1 MGPLAGIRVIEF
13 AGIGPAPFCAML
25 LSHMGAEVLRID
37 RKAPSNLGIPLDPK
51 FNLLHRGRPSVAV
64 DLKAT
69 RGAET
74 VASLIDEADVLIE
87 GFRPGVMERL
97 GLGPDTCLKRNP
109 RLIYGR
115 VTGWGQDGP
124 MAKEAG
130 HDINYI
136 ALSGAL
142 HCIGPTD
149 GKPTPP
155 LNLVGDFGGGA
166 MFLAFGIVS
175 ALLEAR
181 RSGHGQVVDA
191 SMAEGAAYLMTAI
204 FGLSAAEL
212 WSGERGA
219 NILDGGAP
227 YYNVYETADGKYV
240 CVGSIESK
248 FYANLMKQ
256 IGLDREELPEQND
269 RSAWQAMRERL
280 AGIFKRHTRDE
291 WCERMQGAD
300 VCFAPVLDLKEV
312 SDHAHNKARGT
323 FVEVDGAVQPAP
335 APRFSRTQ
343 PELEC
348 GPTAEKS
355 PKDIL
360 APWGLTTQEIAAL
373 EREGIVGSGE
383 AA

>member
-1 MGPLAGIRVIEF
+1 MGPLAGIKVIEF
-13 AGIGPAPFCAML
+13 GGIGPAPFCAML

-51 FNLLHRGRPSVAV
+51 FNLLNRGRPSVAV

-69 RGAET
+69 RGVET
-74 VASLIDEADVLIE
+74 VARLIDRADVLIE

-97 GLGPDTCLKRNP
+97 GLGPDTCLERNP

-124 MAKEAG
+124 MAKEVG

-142 HCIGPTD
+142 HCIGPAD
-149 GKPTPP
+149 GNPTPP

-175 ALLEAR
+175 ALLEAH
-181 RSGHGQVVDA
+181 RSGQGQVVDA

-212 WSGERGA
+212 WSDERGA

-240 CVGSIESK
+240 CVGSIEPK

-256 IGLDREELPEQND
+256 IGLDREELHEQND
-269 RSAWQAMRERL
+269 RSAWQATRERL

-291 WCERMQGAD
+291 WCERMQGAE

-343 PELEC
+343 PELER
-348 GPTAEKS
+348 GPTAEES

-360 APWGLTTQEIAAL
+360 ASWGLTTEEIAAL